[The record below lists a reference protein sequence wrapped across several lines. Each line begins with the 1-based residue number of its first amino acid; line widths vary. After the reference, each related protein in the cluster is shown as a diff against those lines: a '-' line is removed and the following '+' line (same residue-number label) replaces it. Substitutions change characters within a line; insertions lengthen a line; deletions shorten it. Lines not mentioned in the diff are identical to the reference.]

1 MHQIQQISYS
11 RQTFS
16 RNQVLKSENLE
27 SWNSKKMV
35 DLINK
40 ISKKSS
46 TQSHSNQQNNS
57 KYRILTLRIVEKR
70 QRNYSQQFSAFKRDI
85 QESDKKFQKKYFRLT
100 SNFPKSI
107 KKPEKVSKR
116 INRTLANSD
125 RTIQNPQEVQSAEL
139 RNDCRDWANIPSN
152 CIKNLRKQ
160 LQ

>member
-1 MHQIQQISYS
+1 
-11 RQTFS
+11 
-16 RNQVLKSENLE
+16 LKILKVGIP
-27 SWNSKKMV
+27 KKMV

-40 ISKKSS
+40 MFKKSS
-46 TQSHSNQQNNS
+46 TQPHSNQQNNS

-85 QESDKKFQKKYFRLT
+85 KESDKKFQKKYFRLT

-139 RNDCRDWANIPSN
+139 RNDCRDWANIPGN
-152 CIKNLRKQ
+152 CIKNSCKQ
-160 LQ
+160 L